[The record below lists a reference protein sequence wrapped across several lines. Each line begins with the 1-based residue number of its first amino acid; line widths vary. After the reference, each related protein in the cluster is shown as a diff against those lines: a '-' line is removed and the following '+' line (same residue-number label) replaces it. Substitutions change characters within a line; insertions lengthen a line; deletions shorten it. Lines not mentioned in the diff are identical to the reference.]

1 MNRVMETVKKAN
13 RRGQESH
20 SESFAALHL
29 MHDPQTFVEKLFSRM
44 QSSHEKFETRLSM
57 IQVVSRVIGVHK

>member
-1 MNRVMETVKKAN
+1 MNRVMETVKKAT
-13 RRGQESH
+13 RKGQGSH

-29 MHDPQTFVEKLFSRM
+29 MHDPQTFVEKLFSRL
-44 QSSHEKFETRLSM
+44 QSSHEKFETRTAT